1 MRGSLKRKLTA
12 LCVSSVL
19 TLLVA
24 ELLARYAAHRNN
36 ARTMSVALE
45 QDHELDPTQRI
56 GLIDII
62 RMSPNDKIA
71 YELKPDLSGIRFKGG
86 ALTTNA
92 AGFRGV
98 PIPAASARTVTIV
111 GIGDSIMFGHGVS
124 DDETFLYAL
133 DRSLRRAHPEVNWR
147 IVNTG
152 VPGYNTVMEVETL
165 RTKALEYEPDVVLL
179 SLVPNDLALPI
190 YISEVQDVTDL
201 SRSFFLEFL
210 LSFQQSEQD
219 AAGMTARIGRDPRLA
234 RAPELDVAS
243 TVPPRYRHLAGWDA
257 FVGAI
262 DALEELS
269 QEHGFEVVTCSTV
282 ETPLLLEFVEETRAR
297 GWTHVPL
304 MAEIDTWM
312 QNNLGVGFDLDD
324 PDTYG
329 RSALAVSVQNPH
341 PSALQ
346 HEMMCNKILIELQR
360 SGTLE
365 RLLSAH

>member
-36 ARTMSVALE
+36 ARTMSVAFE

-71 YELKPDLSGIRFKGG
+71 YELKPDLSGIAFKGG

-98 PIPAASARTVTIV
+98 PIPDASARTVTIV

-124 DDETFLYAL
+124 DDETFLHAM
-133 DRSLRRAHPEVNWR
+133 DRALRRAHPEVDWR

-165 RTKALEYEPDVVLL
+165 RTYACFEPGVGDLHEKLE
-179 SLVPNDLALPI
+179 
-190 YISEVQDVTDL
+190 
-201 SRSFFLEFL
+201 R
-210 LSFQQSEQD
+210 D
-219 AAGMTARIGRDPRLA
+219 AASSGNFCAARQCWYG
-234 RAPELDVAS
+234 
-243 TVPPRYRHLAGWDA
+243 TKH
-257 FVGAI
+257 
-262 DALEELS
+262 
-269 QEHGFEVVTCSTV
+269 
-282 ETPLLLEFVEETRAR
+282 LLLRRRQLT
-297 GWTHVPL
+297 
-304 MAEIDTWM
+304 
-312 QNNLGVGFDLDD
+312 Q
-324 PDTYG
+324 
-329 RSALAVSVQNPH
+329 
-341 PSALQ
+341 
-346 HEMMCNKILIELQR
+346 
-360 SGTLE
+360 
-365 RLLSAH
+365 